1 VKQIIQSF
9 IVNSKG
15 LKMTQSQALTQAL
28 LLALTAPS
36 DQKSQMA
43 SDLAE
48 QIAYGLT
55 EKQVNQCKVAALKIW
70 HNQEVT
76 A

>member
-1 VKQIIQSF
+1 
-9 IVNSKG
+9 
-15 LKMTQSQALTQAL
+15 MTQSQALTQAL

>member
-1 VKQIIQSF
+1 
-9 IVNSKG
+9 
-15 LKMTQSQALTQAL
+15 MTQSQALTQAL
-28 LLALTAPS
+28 ILALTAPS
-36 DQKSQMA
+36 AAKAQMA